1 MADSLS
7 ALSCLLRAI
16 KNYDEAES
24 LASQALA
31 IAEEQLGQDHP
42 LVARILDN
50 LAVIYFEQQE
60 FAKAEPLYRRAV
72 AIQEETLGRDHPDL
86 AASLSDYA
94 ILLRKTHRKKQGAHM
109 ETLARN
115 ILSRNPPDRMAQL
128 TIDVRQMEPQP
139 KSFLPR

>member
-1 MADSLS
+1 M
-7 ALSCLLRAI
+7 
-16 KNYDEAES
+16 
-24 LASQALA
+24 
-31 IAEEQLGQDHP
+31 GQDHS

-50 LAVIYFEQQE
+50 LAAIYFEQQE

-94 ILLRKTHRKKQGAHM
+94 ILLKKTHRKKQGAQM

-115 ILSRNPPDRMAQL
+115 ILSRNPPDRMAQH
-128 TIDVRQMEPQP
+128 TIDVREMEPQP